1 MTNKEF
7 LEKISQKTHLEMD
20 DVKELSSSLVG
31 AVLEEIA
38 NGNSVTIQGFGSFE
52 PREKASR
59 RIYNP
64 TSKTYLAVPS
74 KTTLSYKMSV
84 ALKTQLNKE

>member
-38 NGNSVTIQGFGSFE
+38 KGNSVTIQGLGSFE

-64 TSKTYLAVPS
+64 TSKTYLVVPS

>member
-7 LEKISQKTHLEMD
+7 LEKISQKTRLEAEEA
-20 DVKELSSSLVG
+20 KQLSSLLIG
-31 AVLEEIA
+31 TVLEVIA
-38 NGNSVTIQGFGSFE
+38 DGNSVTIQGFGSFE

-64 TSKTYLAVPS
+64 TSKTYMVVPS
-74 KTTLSYKMSV
+74 KTTLNYKMSA
-84 ALKTQLNKE
+84 ALKAQLNKE